1 MPAGETM
8 RILLTGASG
17 FIGRHVA
24 DALSR
29 RGGEIRGFCRTPPP
43 SDTALSDWVRG
54 DVTDR
59 PALARALEHCEA
71 VVHVAA
77 LYSYARADAA
87 EMHAV
92 NV

>member
-24 DALSR
+24 DALAR

-54 DVTDR
+54 DVTFVKE
-59 PALARALEHCEA
+59 LASSL
-71 VVHVAA
+71 
-77 LYSYARADAA
+77 
-87 EMHAV
+87 
-92 NV
+92 